1 MKLNKILFAMIL
13 AAAVMACQQEKAL
26 ENPLIATESAS
37 YEMPADGG
45 EISVTFTSNMPWEVQ
60 VAPGNSKSEVADI
73 KVTPSYGEASL
84 RPITITVKAK
94 ANPDKKR
101 VAVISIIGDYA
112 KSAFKVNQ
120 AGKADSA
127 VEKGT
132 VAAPYKASELF
143 DYLKGGDTPDA
154 EVYVTGIVSKMGDY
168 NEEYGS
174 QTYYITEDGT
184 ENEKSLQID
193 GGRQFG
199 GEKFPANQSIVKV
212 GDQVMV
218 KGKAKLSNGNPK
230 VDSNNVLISV
240 NGKVPSAGDGSLKS
254 PFNVAKA
261 IELVLAEKQPSTEV
275 YVKAFISQID
285 NDGAVSK
292 YGDMQYWISDDGTTT
307 HQMEVY
313 QGVWFGGANF
323 PDTGLIQ
330 LGDEVVI
337 NGKLTSYKGIVE
349 FAAKSQIV
357 SLNGITEK
365 Q

>member
-1 MKLNKILFAMIL
+1 MKLNKILFAMTL
-13 AAAVMACQQEKAL
+13 AAAFTACQQEKAL

-132 VAAPYKASELF
+132 LATPYKASELF

-154 EVYVTGIVSKMGDY
+154 EVYVTGIVSKMGSY
-168 NEEYGS
+168 NEKYGS
-174 QTYYITEDGT
+174 QTYYITDDGT
-184 ENEKSLQID
+184 EGDKTLQIY
-193 GGRQFG
+193 GGLQFG
-199 GEKFPANQSIVKV
+199 GEKFPANQTIVKV
-212 GDQVMV
+212 GDQVVV
-218 KGKAKLSNGNPK
+218 KGKAKLYSGSPE
-230 VDSNNVLISV
+230 VDANNVLISV
-240 NGKVPSAGDGSLKS
+240 NGKVPSAGDGSLAS
-254 PFNVAKA
+254 PFNVTKA
-261 IELVLAEKQPSTEV
+261 IEG
-275 YVKAFISQID
+275 FISQID

-313 QGVWFGGANF
+313 QGLYLNGAAF
-323 PDTGLIQ
+323 TEEGQIK

-337 NGKLTSYKGIVE
+337 NGKLTSYKGIIE

-357 SLNGITEK
+357 SLNGRTE
-365 Q
+365 

>member
-45 EISVTFTSNMPWEVQ
+45 EISVTFTSNMPWAVQ

-132 VAAPYKASELF
+132 LATPYKASELF

-154 EVYVTGIVSKMGDY
+154 EVYVTGIVSKMGAY
-168 NEEYGS
+168 NEKYGS
-174 QTYYITEDGT
+174 QTYYITDDGT
-184 ENEKSLQID
+184 EDEKSLQIY
-193 GGRQFG
+193 GGLQFG

-218 KGKAKLSNGNPK
+218 KGKAKLYGGNPEL
-230 VDSNNVLISV
+230 DSNNVLISV
-240 NGKVPSAGDGSLKS
+240 NGKVPSAGDGSLES
-254 PFNVAKA
+254 PFNVAKV
-261 IELVLAEKQPSTEV
+261 IELVLADKQPSTEV

-285 NDGAVSK
+285 NEGAVSK

-357 SLNGITEK
+357 SLNGRTEK